1 MFCGYKGSTKKEM
14 NMTKVILKKIRKEM
28 PVILPPGAKGEI
40 AKALGCGRVTVW
52 AALVNN
58 RRGPVADRIREY
70 VLEKYGREVV
80 EKEVNND

>member
-1 MFCGYKGSTKKEM
+1 M
-14 NMTKVILKKIRKEM
+14 NMTKVVLKKIRKEM

-40 AKALGCGRVTVW
+40 AKALGCSRVTVW

-58 RRGPVADRIREY
+58 RRGPIADRIRAY
-70 VLEKYGREVV
+70 VLEKYGRECV

>member
-40 AKALGCGRVTVW
+40 AKALGCGRATVW

-58 RRGPVADRIREY
+58 RGDRLQTRS
-70 VLEKYGREVV
+70 GRMCWRSTE
-80 EKEVNND
+80 EWLRKKR

>member
-1 MFCGYKGSTKKEM
+1 
-14 NMTKVILKKIRKEM
+14 MTKVVLKKNRKEM

-40 AKALGCGRVTVW
+40 AKALGCSRVTVW

-58 RRGPVADRIREY
+58 RRGPIADRIRAY
-70 VLEKYGREVV
+70 VLEKYGRESV